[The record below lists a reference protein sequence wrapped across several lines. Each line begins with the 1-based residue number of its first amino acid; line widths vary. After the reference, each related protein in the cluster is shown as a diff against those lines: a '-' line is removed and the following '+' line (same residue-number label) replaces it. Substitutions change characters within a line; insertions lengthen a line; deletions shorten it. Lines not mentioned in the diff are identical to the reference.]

1 MTDCRYRD
9 DYAALMVVDP
19 LPELS
24 AVHVNNTR
32 HSDFL
37 VWKYGRTVVV
47 SASDE
52 LDKYLRVEREILPD
66 LDVHSWRMQH
76 QTQYPLFRMAMDI
89 MAIPAM
95 ASEVERVF
103 SGYLLS
109 LTMLIIGQSY

>member
-1 MTDCRYRD
+1 MADYRYRD

-19 LPELS
+19 LPQSS
-24 AVHVNNTR
+24 AVDANNTR

-37 VWKYGRTVVV
+37 VWKYGRSAVV

-52 LDKYLRVEREILPD
+52 LDKYLRVERETLPD
-66 LDVHSWRMQH
+66 LDVHSWWMQH
-76 QTQYPLFRMAMDI
+76 QTQYPLLFRMAMDI

-103 SGYLLS
+103 SGYLW
-109 LTMLIIGQSY
+109 TN